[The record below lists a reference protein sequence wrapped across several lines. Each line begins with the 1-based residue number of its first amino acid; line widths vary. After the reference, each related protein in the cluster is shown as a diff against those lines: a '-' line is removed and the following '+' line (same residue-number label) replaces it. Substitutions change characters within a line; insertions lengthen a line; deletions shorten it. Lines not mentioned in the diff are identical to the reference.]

1 MYDRGYVWDFGK
13 IDVLFIV
20 CFRLIESSSYF
31 ISVVDVVFIDCKRG
45 KVDMFLVMFFLCY
58 LCIGIKCKDF
68 NIKVIEFY
76 I

>member
-45 KVDMFLVMFFLCY
+45 KVDCF
-58 LCIGIKCKDF
+58 
-68 NIKVIEFY
+68 
-76 I
+76 